1 MLNNQDIL
9 LCKELLEAGNPPA
22 ILPRNSCSDTK
33 NGNLNFGHQEV
44 VPSHTSN
51 VIGRDIGHN
60 PESQAAAN
68 PETDKELAE
77 SGQDTGSDAG
87 EPTSKQVVHPVG
99 VGGPGDTPGQL
110 HTG

>member
-1 MLNNQDIL
+1 MHRITHDEEGLGLAEGFNQLVNFISVLVLTNQDIL

-51 VIGRDIGHN
+51 VIGRDVGHN
-60 PESQAAAN
+60 I
-68 PETDKELAE
+68 L
-77 SGQDTGSDAG
+77 
-87 EPTSKQVVHPVG
+87 
-99 VGGPGDTPGQL
+99 
-110 HTG
+110 